1 MEFEYD
7 LAKAFADFFGVEL
20 NVKISEKWE
29 EMFPA
34 LLDGEGHF
42 IAASFTVS
50 AERAG

>member
-1 MEFEYD
+1 MGFEYD
-7 LAKAFADFFGVEL
+7 LANAFADFFGIEL
-20 NVKISEKWE
+20 NVKISEKWGG
-29 EMFPA
+29 MIPA